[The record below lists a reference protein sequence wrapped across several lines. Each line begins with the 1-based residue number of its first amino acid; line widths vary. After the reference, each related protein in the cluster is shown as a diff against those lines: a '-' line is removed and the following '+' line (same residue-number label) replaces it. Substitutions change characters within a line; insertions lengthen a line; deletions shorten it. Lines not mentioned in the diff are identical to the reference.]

1 MTATTYT
8 ADGYSPSCGAY
19 VQGALAYTITG
30 PAGLTSTA
38 HELAWLIAAGYSRRA
53 AGARLALEG
62 SPATGLRVLR
72 AELIQ

>member
-1 MTATTYT
+1 MTTTTYT
-8 ADGYSPSCGAY
+8 ADGYSTGYGAY

-38 HELAWLIAAGYSRRA
+38 HELAWLMAAGYSRRA
-53 AGARLALEG
+53 AGAKMAFEG